1 MSKKIAL
8 GVFITWLL
16 LSPLTSF
23 SYSIRHHLINMG
35 KNLVEFTFS
44 PLYGVLIKGPKNI
57 KKAYSYEV
65 WGREKPEKRGLL
77 RYRLFAIWR
86 APGEEIKGIVEGVE
100 KSITAG
106 ANFIKELISI
116 FFSD

>member
-1 MSKKIAL
+1 MIKKIFL
-8 GVFITWLL
+8 GIFIMWFL
-16 LSPLTSF
+16 LSPSPSF
-23 SYSIRHHLINMG
+23 SYSVRGHLINMG

-44 PLYGVLIKGPKNI
+44 PLYGALIKGPKNI

-86 APGEEIKGIVEGVE
+86 APGEEVKGIIEGLE
-100 KSITAG
+100 KSIIAG
-106 ANFIKELISI
+106 ADFIKELISI